1 MASALISRCI
11 FGPKFPEDGLCP
23 SLKKRVPPTQARSEH
38 DLKQMEISVIVT
50 IAPLLAGLGL
60 FFSGVHLI
68 SANLTPLAGKRFRRL
83 LTRATMYPS
92 LGALTGILA
101 GIVTQ
106 STNAVTHVTISMV
119 AAGVI
124 DKRRAMP
131 IPIWAHVGASL
142 LVMLVAVNLQ
152 IGASYI
158 IALSGFAIYL
168 GIDRA
173 DQIRHMIA
181 TFLGIGLLFLG
192 IEMLKSGA
200 GPLRDFIVGEG
211 LFAEATRHPAILLLL
226 GIGLTVIS
234 QSSTVTGA
242 ISVTAANIGL
252 VDLPGACLLI
262 YGANLGSGISHIVLA
277 RSLRD
282 EGRQIALMQA
292 VQKLFG
298 FLAVVAV
305 LLIEWLLDQ
314 PLLAPAV
321 TALANTVPGQV
332 AWVFLLYQIAG
343 STICSLFLPRLV
355 SLLERLLPPT
365 KLEMLAK
372 PMFLSDEALFE
383 PSLALDLAVREER
396 RLLQRLPSMLDRVRV
411 DGDARG
417 TDSET
422 LKTASIA
429 VLRAMSRYLDGV
441 MEAGPARE
449 DIEKL
454 MRLQHRTTNL
464 SSLYDSL
471 DEFVA
476 AAGKSRQWES
486 SGRVADQMIEAMHA
500 LLGALVDAT
509 ASEDATEQQLVLSM
523 LGHRDEL
530 MERMRRRV
538 LQENPDLPAEAQ
550 ETLFAT
556 TMLFER
562 IVWLARRNALLILP
576 EATNG
581 PASLS
586 ASARAG

>member
-1 MASALISRCI
+1 
-11 FGPKFPEDGLCP
+11 
-23 SLKKRVPPTQARSEH
+23 
-38 DLKQMEISVIVT
+38 MENPVIVT

-83 LTRATMYPS
+83 LTRATMYPA

-119 AAGVI
+119 SAGII

-131 IPIWAHVGASL
+131 IPLWAHVGASL
-142 LVMLVAVNLQ
+142 LVMLVAVNLR

-158 IALSGFAIYL
+158 IALAGFAIYL

-173 DQIRHMIA
+173 DQIRHLIA

-200 GPLRDFIVGEG
+200 GPLRDVIVGEG
-211 LFAEATRHPAILLLL
+211 AFAEAARHPVILLLL
-226 GIGLTVIS
+226 GIGLTVVC

-262 YGANLGSGISHIVLA
+262 YGANLGSGITHVVLA
-277 RSLRD
+277 RGLRD
-282 EGRQIALMQA
+282 EGRQIALMRA
-292 VQKLFG
+292 VQKLVG
-298 FLAVVAV
+298 FLAVMAV
-305 LLIEWLLDQ
+305 LLIERIVGQ
-314 PLLAPAV
+314 PLLEPAV

-332 AWVFLLYQIAG
+332 AWVFLLYQVAG
-343 STICSLFLPRLV
+343 STICSLFLPRLIA
-355 SLLERLLPPT
+355 LLERLLPPT
-365 KLEMLAK
+365 HLEMLAK
-372 PMFLSDEALFE
+372 PAFLSDDALFE
-383 PSLALDLAVREER
+383 PSLALELVAREER
-396 RLLQRLPSMLDRVRV
+396 RLLERLPAMLDRVRA
-411 DGDARG
+411 DGDANG
-417 TDSET
+417 AASET

-429 VLRAMSRYLDGV
+429 VVRAMSRYLDAI
-441 MEAGPARE
+441 MEAGPARA

-464 SSLYDSL
+464 GALYDSL
-471 DEFVA
+471 DELVA
-476 AAGKSRQWES
+476 AAMKSRRWES

-509 ASEDATEQQLVLSM
+509 ASEDAAEQQLVLAM

-538 LQENPDLPAEAQ
+538 LQENPELPAEAQ
-550 ETLFAT
+550 ESLFAT

-576 EATNG
+576 EAGNG
-581 PASLS
+581 PASAARPVS
-586 ASARAG
+586 AG

>member
-1 MASALISRCI
+1 
-11 FGPKFPEDGLCP
+11 
-23 SLKKRVPPTQARSEH
+23 
-38 DLKQMEISVIVT
+38 MEISVIVT

-119 AAGVI
+119 SAGII

-142 LVMLVAVNLQ
+142 LVMLVAVNLR

-158 IALSGFAIYL
+158 IALAGFAIYL

-173 DQIRHMIA
+173 DQIRHLIA

-211 LFAEATRHPAILLLL
+211 IFAEAARHPVILLML
-226 GIGLTVIS
+226 GIGLTVVS

-262 YGANLGSGISHIVLA
+262 YGANLGSGISHVLLA
-277 RSLRD
+277 RGLRD
-282 EGRQIALMQA
+282 EGRQIALMQV

-298 FLAVVAV
+298 FLAVIAV
-305 LLIEWLLDQ
+305 LMIEWISGR
-314 PLLAPAV
+314 PLLEP
-321 TALANTVPGQV
+321 TLRALSDTVPGQV

-343 STICSLFLPRLV
+343 STLCSLFLARLV
-355 SLLERLLPPT
+355 LALERLLPPT
-365 KLEMLAK
+365 DLEMLAK
-372 PMFLSDEALFE
+372 PAFLSDDALFE
-383 PSLALDLAVREER
+383 PSLALDLLVREER
-396 RLLQRLPSMLDRVRV
+396 RLLARLPSMLDRVRA
-411 DGDARG
+411 DGDVNGAN
-417 TDSET
+417 SEG

-429 VLRAMSRYLDGV
+429 VLRAMSRYLDGI
-441 MEAGPARE
+441 MEASPARA

-454 MRLQHRTTNL
+454 MRLQHRTANL
-464 SSLYDSL
+464 GSLYDSL

-476 AAGKSRQWES
+476 AAAKSRQWEA
-486 SGRVADQMIEAMHA
+486 SGRVSDQMIEAMHA

-509 ASEDATEQQLVLSM
+509 TSEDATEQQLVLSM

-550 ETLFAT
+550 ESLFAT

-576 EATNG
+576 EAANG
-581 PASLS
+581 S
-586 ASARAG
+586 ASISTALAG

>member
-1 MASALISRCI
+1 MQI
-11 FGPKFPEDGLCP
+11 P
-23 SLKKRVPPTQARSEH
+23 
-38 DLKQMEISVIVT
+38 VIIT

-83 LTRATMYPS
+83 LTRATTYRS

-101 GIVTQ
+101 GLVTQ

-119 AAGVI
+119 SAGII

-142 LVMLVAVNLQ
+142 LVMLVAVNLS

-158 IALSGFAIYL
+158 IALAGFAIYL
-168 GIDRA
+168 GVDRA
-173 DQIRHMIA
+173 DQIRHLIA

-192 IEMLKSGA
+192 IEMLKSSA
-200 GPLRDFIVGEG
+200 GPLRDFIIGEG
-211 LFAEATRHPAILLLL
+211 IFAEAARHPLILLLL
-226 GIGLTVIS
+226 GLGLTVVS

-252 VDLPGACLLI
+252 VDLSGACLLI
-262 YGANLGSGISHIVLA
+262 YGANLGSGISHVLFA
-277 RSLRD
+277 RGLRD
-282 EGRQIALMQA
+282 DGRQIALMQA
-292 VQKLFG
+292 LQKSFG
-298 FLAVVAV
+298 FLAVIVVFAV
-305 LLIEWLLDQ
+305 EWLSGQ

-321 TALANTVPGQV
+321 QALADTVPREV

-343 STICSLFLPRLV
+343 STICSLFLTRLTL
-355 SLLERLLPPT
+355 LLERLLPPT
-365 KLEMLAK
+365 NLEMLAK
-372 PMFLSDEALFE
+372 PVFLSDDALFD
-383 PSLALDLAVREER
+383 PSLALDLALREER
-396 RLLQRLPSMLDRVRV
+396 RLLVRLPTMLDRVRA
-411 DGDARG
+411 DGDAQG
-417 TDSET
+417 TSSES

-429 VLRAMSRYLDGV
+429 VLRGLARYLDAI
-441 MEAGPARE
+441 MEAGPARA
-449 DIEKL
+449 DIERL

-464 SSLYDSL
+464 ISLFDSL

-476 AAGKSRQWES
+476 GAEKSRRWAS
-486 SGRVADQMIEAMHA
+486 SGRVAEQMIEAMHA

-509 ASEDATEQQLVLSM
+509 ASEDAGEQQLVLSM

-550 ETLFAT
+550 EALFAT

-576 EATNG
+576 EAGNG
-581 PASLS
+581 AAAVS
-586 ASARAG
+586 ASALVS

>member
-1 MASALISRCI
+1 
-11 FGPKFPEDGLCP
+11 
-23 SLKKRVPPTQARSEH
+23 
-38 DLKQMEISVIVT
+38 MEIPLIIT

-68 SANLTPLAGKRFRRL
+68 AANLTPLAGKRFRRL
-83 LTRATMYPS
+83 LTRATTYPS

-101 GIVTQ
+101 GLVTQ

-119 AAGVI
+119 AAGII

-142 LVMLVAVNLQ
+142 LVMLVAVNLR

-158 IALSGFAIYL
+158 IAMAGFAIYL
-168 GIDRA
+168 GVDRA
-173 DQIRHMIA
+173 DQIRHLIA

-200 GPLRDFIVGEG
+200 GPLRDTIASQGI
-211 LFAEATRHPAILLLL
+211 FAEAAVHPMILLLL
-226 GIGLTVIS
+226 GVGLTVVS

-262 YGANLGSGISHIVLA
+262 YGANLGSGISHALIA
-277 RSLRD
+277 RGLRD

-292 VQKLFG
+292 VQKLCG
-298 FLAVVAV
+298 FLAVITIMLAEWVSGRS
-305 LLIEWLLDQ
+305 LLY
-314 PLLAPAV
+314 PAV
-321 TALANTVPGQV
+321 APLADTVAGQV
-332 AWVFLLYQIAG
+332 AWVFLLYQVAG
-343 STICSLFLPRLV
+343 SAICSLFLPRLAA
-355 SLLERLLPPT
+355 LLERLLPPT
-365 KLEMLAK
+365 NLEMLAR
-372 PMFLSDEALFE
+372 PMFLSDDALFD
-383 PSLALDLAVREER
+383 PSLALDLVVREER
-396 RLLQRLPSMLDRVRV
+396 RLLERLPTMLDRVRA
-411 DGDARG
+411 DGDAQG
-417 TDSET
+417 ASSES

-429 VLRAMSRYLDGV
+429 VLRAMARYLDAI
-441 MEAGPARE
+441 MEAGPARS

-464 SSLYDSL
+464 ISLYDSL

-476 AAGKSRQWES
+476 GAGKSRQWAS

-509 ASEDATEQQLVLSM
+509 ASEDATEQQMVLSM

-530 MERMRRRV
+530 MEQMRRRV
-538 LQENPDLPAEAQ
+538 LAENPDLPAQAQ
-550 ETLFAT
+550 ESLFAT

-576 EATNG
+576 EAGNG
-581 PASLS
+581 AAAVS
-586 ASARAG
+586 ASALAG

>member
-1 MASALISRCI
+1 
-11 FGPKFPEDGLCP
+11 
-23 SLKKRVPPTQARSEH
+23 
-38 DLKQMEISVIVT
+38 MEISVIVT

-68 SANLTPLAGKRFRRL
+68 SSNLTPLAGKRFRRL
-83 LTRATMYPS
+83 LTRATMHRW

-119 AAGVI
+119 SAGII

-142 LVMLVAVNLQ
+142 LVMLVAVNLR

-158 IALSGFAIYL
+158 IAMAGFAIYL

-173 DQIRHMIA
+173 DQVRHLIA

-200 GPLRDFIVGEG
+200 GPLRDFIVTEG
-211 LFAEATRHPAILLLL
+211 LFTEAARHPAILLAL
-226 GIGLTVIS
+226 GLGLTLVS

-262 YGANLGSGISHIVLA
+262 YGANLGSGLSHVLLA
-277 RSLRD
+277 RGLRD
-282 EGRQIALMQA
+282 DGRQIALMQA
-292 VQKLFG
+292 VQKLLG
-298 FLAVVAV
+298 FLAVLVM
-305 LLIEWLLDQ
+305 LLIEWISGR
-314 PLLAPAV
+314 PLLAPALA
-321 TALANTVPGQV
+321 ALADTVPGQV

-343 STICSLFLPRLV
+343 STITSLLLPRLIAA
-355 SLLERLLPPT
+355 LERLLPPSN
-365 KLEMLAK
+365 LEMLAK
-372 PMFLSDEALFE
+372 PAFLSDDALLD
-383 PSLALDLAVREER
+383 PSLALDLVGREER
-396 RLLQRLPSMLDRVRV
+396 RLLERLPTMLDRVRV
-411 DGDARG
+411 DGDATRAG
-417 TDSET
+417 SET

-429 VLRAMSRYLDGV
+429 VVRAMSRYLDAI
-441 MEAGPARE
+441 MEAGPARA
-449 DIEKL
+449 DIERL

-464 SSLYDSL
+464 GSLYDSL

-476 AAGKSRQWES
+476 AAAKSRQWAS

-509 ASEDATEQQLVLSM
+509 ASEDAGEQQLVLSM

-538 LQENPDLPAEAQ
+538 LQENPDLPAQAQ
-550 ETLFAT
+550 ESLFAT

-562 IVWLARRNALLILP
+562 IIWLARRNALLILP
-576 EATNG
+576 EAG
-581 PASLS
+581 DEAAALA
-586 ASARAG
+586 ASALSG

>member
-1 MASALISRCI
+1 
-11 FGPKFPEDGLCP
+11 
-23 SLKKRVPPTQARSEH
+23 
-38 DLKQMEISVIVT
+38 METTVIVT

-83 LTRATMYPS
+83 LMLATKYRS

-119 AAGVI
+119 SAGII

-142 LVMLVAVNLQ
+142 LVMLVAVNLR

-158 IALSGFAIYL
+158 IALAGFAIYL

-173 DQIRHMIA
+173 DQIRHLIA

-200 GPLRDFIVGEG
+200 GPLRDVIVGDG
-211 LFAEATRHPAILLLL
+211 ILAAAVHYPILLLVL

-242 ISVTAANIGL
+242 ITVTAANIGL
-252 VDLPGACLLI
+252 LDLPGACLLV
-262 YGANLGSGISHIVLA
+262 YGANLGSGISHLVLA
-277 RSLRD
+277 RGLKD

-292 VQKLFG
+292 LQKLFG
-298 FLAVVAV
+298 FLAVVVV
-305 LLIEWLLDQ
+305 LTIEWASGRAI
-314 PLLAPAV
+314 LAPAV
-321 TALANTVPGQV
+321 GALSDTVPGQV
-332 AWVFLLYQIAG
+332 AWVFLFYQLAG
-343 STICSLFLPRLV
+343 STICSLLLPRLIV
-355 SLLERLLPPT
+355 LLERLMPPS
-365 KLEMLAK
+365 KSEMLAK
-372 PMFLSDEALFE
+372 PMFLSDDALFD
-383 PSLALDLAVREER
+383 PSLALDLVVREER
-396 RLLQRLPSMLDRVRV
+396 RLLDRLPVMLDRVRA
-411 DGDARG
+411 DGDAKG
-417 TDSET
+417 ADSET
-422 LKTASIA
+422 LKTAGIA
-429 VLRAMSRYLDGV
+429 VTRAMSRYLDAV
-441 MEAGPARE
+441 MEAGPARA
-449 DIEKL
+449 DIERL
-454 MRLQHRTTNL
+454 MRLQHRASNL
-464 SSLYDSL
+464 GTLFDSL

-476 AAGKSRQWES
+476 AARKSRQWAS

-509 ASEDATEQQLVLSM
+509 ASEDLTEQQLVLSM

-550 ETLFAT
+550 ESLFAT

-576 EATNG
+576 EAGNG
-581 PASLS
+581 QAA
-586 ASARAG
+586 ASAAALAG

>member
-1 MASALISRCI
+1 
-11 FGPKFPEDGLCP
+11 
-23 SLKKRVPPTQARSEH
+23 
-38 DLKQMEISVIVT
+38 MEIPIIVT

-83 LTRATMYPS
+83 LTRATLYPS

-119 AAGVI
+119 SAGII

-142 LVMLVAVNLQ
+142 LVMLVAVNLR

-158 IALSGFAIYL
+158 IALAGFAIYL

-173 DQIRHMIA
+173 DRVRHLIA

-200 GPLRDFIVGEG
+200 GPLRDIIIGEG
-211 LFAEATRHPAILLLL
+211 IFAAAVRHPAILLVL
-226 GIGLTVIS
+226 GMGLTVIS

-242 ISVTAANIGL
+242 ITVTAANIGL

-262 YGANLGSGISHIVLA
+262 YGANLGSGVTHVVLA
-277 RSLRD
+277 RGLRD

-292 VQKLFG
+292 VQKLLG
-298 FLAVVAV
+298 FLALMAVLMVERVTGQPLLQPAVAV
-305 LLIEWLLDQ
+305 L
-314 PLLAPAV
+314 
-321 TALANTVPGQV
+321 ANTIPGQV
-332 AWVFLLYQIAG
+332 AWVFLLYQLAG
-343 STICSLFLPRLV
+343 STICSLLLPRLV
-355 SLLERLLPPT
+355 PILERLLPPT
-365 KLEMLAK
+365 RLEMLAK
-372 PMFLSDEALFE
+372 PAFLSDDALFE
-383 PSLALDLAVREER
+383 PSLALELVVREER
-396 RLLQRLPSMLDRVRV
+396 RLLERLPAMLDRVRA
-411 DGDARG
+411 DGDHQG

-429 VLRAMSRYLDGV
+429 VVRAMSRYLDAI
-441 MEAGPARE
+441 MEAGPARA

-454 MRLQHRTTNL
+454 MRLQHRATNL
-464 SSLYDSL
+464 GALYDSL
-471 DEFVA
+471 DELVA
-476 AAGKSRQWES
+476 AAGKSRRFES
-486 SGRVADQMIEAMHA
+486 SGLVADQMIEAMHA

-509 ASEDATEQQLVLSM
+509 VSEDATEQQLVLSM

-538 LQENPDLPAEAQ
+538 LQENPDLSAEAQ
-550 ETLFAT
+550 ESLFAT

-576 EATNG
+576 DAGIGTTLEAT
-581 PASLS
+581 
-586 ASARAG
+586 RAGS

>member
-1 MASALISRCI
+1 M
-11 FGPKFPEDGLCP
+11 
-23 SLKKRVPPTQARSEH
+23 
-38 DLKQMEISVIVT
+38 IVT
-50 IAPLLAGLGL
+50 IAPILAGLGL

-119 AAGVI
+119 SAGVI

-277 RSLRD
+277 RGLRD
-282 EGRQIALMQA
+282 EGRQIAIMQA
-292 VQKLFG
+292 MQKLFG
-298 FLAVVAV
+298 FLAVIAV
-305 LLIEWLLDQ
+305 LLVEWILGQ
-314 PLLAPAV
+314 PLLASAV

-396 RLLQRLPSMLDRVRV
+396 RLLERLPSMLDRVRV
-411 DGDARG
+411 DGDAHG

-476 AAGKSRQWES
+476 AARKSRQWES

-509 ASEDATEQQLVLSM
+509 ASEDTTEQQLVLSM

-581 PASLS
+581 PASVS
-586 ASARAG
+586 AAVGAG

>member
-1 MASALISRCI
+1 
-11 FGPKFPEDGLCP
+11 
-23 SLKKRVPPTQARSEH
+23 
-38 DLKQMEISVIVT
+38 MEISVIVT

-68 SANLTPLAGKRFRRL
+68 AANLTPLAGRRFRRL
-83 LTRATMYPS
+83 LTRATTYRS
-92 LGALTGILA
+92 LGALTSILA

-119 AAGVI
+119 AAGII

-142 LVMLVAVNLQ
+142 LVMLVAVNLR

-158 IALSGFAIYL
+158 IALAGFAIYL
-168 GIDRA
+168 GVDRA
-173 DQIRHMIA
+173 DQVRHLIA

-211 LFAEATRHPAILLLL
+211 LFAEAARHPAILLVL
-226 GIGLTVIS
+226 GIGLTVVS

-252 VDLPGACLLI
+252 VDLAGACLLI
-262 YGANLGSGISHIVLA
+262 YGANLGSGISHVLLA
-277 RSLRD
+277 RGLRD

-298 FLAVVAV
+298 FLAVTAILSVERV
-305 LLIEWLLDQ
+305 SGQ

-321 TALANTVPGQV
+321 EALASTVPGQV
-332 AWVFLLYQIAG
+332 AWVFLLYQLTG
-343 STICSLFLPRLV
+343 STVCSLLLPRLV
-355 SLLERLLPPT
+355 PLLERLLPPT
-365 KLEMLAK
+365 NLEMLAK
-372 PMFLSDEALFE
+372 PAFLSDDALFD
-383 PSLALDLAVREER
+383 PSLALDLVVREER
-396 RLLQRLPSMLDRVRV
+396 RLLERLPAMLDRVRI
-411 DGDARG
+411 DGDAQG
-417 TDSET
+417 ANSET

-429 VLRAMSRYLDGV
+429 VVRAMSRYLDAI
-441 MEAGPARE
+441 MEAGPARA

-454 MRLQHRTTNL
+454 MRLQHRATNL
-464 SSLYDSL
+464 GSLYDSI

-476 AAGKSRQWES
+476 AAARSRQWAS

-509 ASEDATEQQLVLSM
+509 ASEDATEQHLVLSM

-538 LQENPDLPAEAQ
+538 LQENPDLPADAQ
-550 ETLFAT
+550 ESLFAT

-562 IVWLARRNALLILP
+562 IVWLARRSALLIPP
-576 EATNG
+576 EAGNG
-581 PASLS
+581 PAPVS
-586 ASARAG
+586 ASAGPLTKPSQSQA